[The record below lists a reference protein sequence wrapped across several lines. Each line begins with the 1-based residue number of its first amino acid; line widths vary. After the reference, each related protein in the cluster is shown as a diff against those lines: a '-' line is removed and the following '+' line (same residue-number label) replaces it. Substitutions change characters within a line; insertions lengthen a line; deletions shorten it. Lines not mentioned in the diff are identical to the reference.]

1 MLIIENLHAA
11 VKTVNAKEKANTPI
25 LRGLNLQ
32 IKPGEVHAIMGPNGS
47 GKSTLSR
54 VLIGDETYSV
64 TQGRITLD
72 DEDLLPLPIEI
83 RAQRG
88 LFLSFQYPVALPG
101 VSNIQFLKTAINHI
115 RAAQGLEPFD
125 AMDLLEQA
133 QQALTRVGL
142 DDSFIQRAVNDGFSG
157 GEKKRNEL
165 VQLLLMKPKLAIL
178 DEIDSGMDIDALKI
192 VTRCIEELRNSG
204 TAFLLITH
212 YKRLLEA
219 VQPDHVH
226 LLRDGVIEASG
237 DMSLAERI
245 ERDGYA
251 GDGYAGSAA

>member
-1 MLIIENLHAA
+1 MLIIDNLYASVKPAQADAPEN
-11 VKTVNAKEKANTPI
+11 NAI
-25 LRGLNLQ
+25 LRGLNLH
-32 IKPGEVHAIMGPNGS
+32 IKPGEVHVIMGPNGS

-54 VLIGDETYSV
+54 VLIGDEAYTV
-64 TQGRITLD
+64 NQGRILFN
-72 DEDLLPLPIEI
+72 DEDLLPLPIET

-88 LFLSFQYPVALPG
+88 IFLSFQYPVALPG

-142 DDSFIQRAVNDGFSG
+142 DSSFIQRAVNDGFSG

-165 VQLLLMKPKLAIL
+165 VQLLLMQPKLAIL
-178 DEIDSGMDIDALKI
+178 DEIDSGMDVDAIKI
-192 VTRCIEELRNSG
+192 VTQCINDLRKSG

-219 VQPDHVH
+219 IQPDHVH
-226 LLRDGVIEASG
+226 LLREGIIETSG
-237 DMSLAERI
+237 DMRLAERI

-251 GDGYAGSAA
+251 SRVE